1 MRPRPLQ
8 TPAAPPAATPRR
20 SAPRAASSCRNA
32 PSPKTVTSSRPR
44 AVGRIVFSSLRV
56 CPYLGGGWL
65 LRAALGHL
73 PCLPAPV
80 TPGRV
85 SFCRE
90 HPCLTLSESPRSAV
104 SRGRRELGRW
114 VLLIPLRVPG
124 ECTNGLPAS
133 PAPVSRKHS
142 APVTTARIR
151 RCCFV
156 VVVVY
161 ARCVQRRVYAL
172 DDCRKYEEED
182 DRWPPCISLSS
193 SLSPAV
199 QAAHKVAFLKLFS
212 K

>member
-1 MRPRPLQ
+1 MNFRPCANFSLNGGAAGKEETPYTLQRLWNEAADRPPSASAPRETARPQ
-8 TPAAPPAATPRR
+8 GAAAAPADPCGSPCG
-20 SAPRAASSCRNA
+20 RAASSCRNA

-80 TPGRV
+80 TPGQV

-124 ECTNGLPAS
+124 ARGMNERAS
-133 PAPVSRKHS
+133 GV
-142 APVTTARIR
+142 AR
-151 RCCFV
+151 
-156 VVVVY
+156 
-161 ARCVQRRVYAL
+161 AR
-172 DDCRKYEEED
+172 E
-182 DRWPPCISLSS
+182 
-193 SLSPAV
+193 
-199 QAAHKVAFLKLFS
+199 
-212 K
+212 

>member
-1 MRPRPLQ
+1 MPTSRLTAERQVKRRLRTRSKGSGTRCQIVLRRPLHPGKPRGLRVRPRPLQ

-20 SAPRAASSCRNA
+20 SAPRAAASCRNA
-32 PSPKTVTSSRPR
+32 PSPKTVTSSWPQ

-124 ECTNGLPAS
+124 ARGMNGRAS
-133 PAPVSRKHS
+133 GI
-142 APVTTARIR
+142 AR
-151 RCCFV
+151 
-156 VVVVY
+156 
-161 ARCVQRRVYAL
+161 AR
-172 DDCRKYEEED
+172 E
-182 DRWPPCISLSS
+182 
-193 SLSPAV
+193 
-199 QAAHKVAFLKLFS
+199 
-212 K
+212 